1 VGEKRGHITLS
12 VIDEM
17 ILEASRDLQES
28 VERVILETD
37 TVRALRALE
46 RLNEDWIAMGDAIQ
60 AAFVQLARKLR
71 SEKRKPQE
79 LDDLLTG

>member
-1 VGEKRGHITLS
+1 MGEKRGHITLS